1 MTAVAMARR
10 RRRAN
15 GSGAPRT
22 FMVRVGVYSQPDRG
36 RCGGGVEWVY
46 HGGVMMA
53 ITVEI

>member
-22 FMVRVGVYSQPDRG
+22 FMVRVGVYIHSRI
-36 RCGGGVEWVY
+36 GGGVGAVWSGCITA
-46 HGGVMMA
+46 GG
-53 ITVEI
+53 